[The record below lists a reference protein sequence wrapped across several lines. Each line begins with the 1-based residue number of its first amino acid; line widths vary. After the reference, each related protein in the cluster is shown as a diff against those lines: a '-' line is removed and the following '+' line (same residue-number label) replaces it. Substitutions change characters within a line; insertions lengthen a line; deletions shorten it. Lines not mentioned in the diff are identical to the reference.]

1 MKQFFC
7 GKLRK
12 FGVSKRALILP
23 GILNEEDYEAAFFSS
38 VFFWGTFLLSD
49 GILSDQSGNSCMK
62 ALLAGDLSGDCSG
75 AVSFCQKEF
84 DAGNG
89 VVSVRTG
96 SLFHTGK
103 VTSRESRRLLPEVLR
118 LREG

>member
-1 MKQFFC
+1 MK
-7 GKLRK
+7 KIMKPL
-12 FGVSKRALILP
+12 
-23 GILNEEDYEAAFFSS
+23 FFSS

-118 LREG
+118 LRER